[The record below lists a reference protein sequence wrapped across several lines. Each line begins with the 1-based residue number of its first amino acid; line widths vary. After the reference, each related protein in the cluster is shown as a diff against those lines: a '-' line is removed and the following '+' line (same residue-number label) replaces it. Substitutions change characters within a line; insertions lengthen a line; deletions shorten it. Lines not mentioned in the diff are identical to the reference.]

1 MGYPATGKSAA
12 AEWVCLPEVSNALA
26 EISQLKMIK
35 AEVIEAVHP
44 PGGLTDA
51 HMYELLSL
59 SADAAA
65 QSTCT
70 KDRGVILARWLLA
83 AEHDVHFD
91 GLPYLPD
98 LKTDQ
103 TKALL
108 NRCKRARK
116 KYTDV
121 TRQAFDNARQQ
132 QSRGNA
138 AGAAR
143 WSAQLQS
150 LEEEAAQRPFRV
162 GGGGGEPA
170 PHGAGQQ
177 VQVPPAASLLA
188 FAMGTHAR
196 LGAASLVQRL
206 DTDALSVIA
215 AAVRGKQPP
224 PPTEVLR
231 LRRETARLLRWG
243 QHEQRQK
250 EALQTKLSGMR
261 TEIERAAR
269 REAAAVQAAEKKV
282 QACVINERVLR
293 NEMKCEEEREAME
306 LGRYKHELE
315 VKWQLKVNR
324 TSKGYKDLLKTVQA
338 DAKKAVTDA
347 KKAVDDANQGA
358 ANAWQA
364 VAERDDQLEV
374 LCGQR
379 VNGLLEAASAQV
391 PA

>member
-1 MGYPATGKSAA
+1 M
-12 AEWVCLPEVSNALA
+12 PEVSSALA
-26 EISQLKMIK
+26 EISQLKMIN

-65 QSTCT
+65 KSTCT
-70 KDRGVILARWLLA
+70 KDQGVILARWLLA

-98 LKTDQ
+98 HKTCQ
-103 TKALL
+103 TRALL
-108 NRCKRARK
+108 ERCKRARK
-116 KYTDV
+116 KYTEA
-121 TRQAFDNARQQ
+121 TRQALDNARQQ
-132 QSRGNA
+132 QGRGNA

-196 LGAASLVQRL
+196 LGAASPVKRL
-206 DTDALSVIA
+206 DTDALGLIA

-250 EALQTKLSGMR
+250 EAAQTQNSGMR
-261 TEIERAAR
+261 TELERVGR
-269 REAAAVQAAEKKV
+269 REAAAVQATEENK
-282 QACVINERVLR
+282 QAYAINERVLR

-306 LGRYKHELE
+306 RGRYKHDLE
-315 VKWQLKVNR
+315 VAWQLKVNR
-324 TSKGYKDLLKTVQA
+324 TSKGYKQLLKTVQA
-338 DAKKAVTDA
+338 DAKKAVADA
-347 KKAVDDANQGA
+347 KKAVDDANQEA
-358 ANAWQA
+358 AKAWQA
-364 VAERDDQLEV
+364 VLHRIEEEKCVRAE
-374 LCGQR
+374 GQ
-379 VNGLLEAASAQV
+379 
-391 PA
+391 

>member
-1 MGYPATGKSAA
+1 MGYPATGKTAA
-12 AEWVCLPEVSNALA
+12 AEWVCLPEVSSALA
-26 EISQLKMIK
+26 EISQLKMIN

-65 QSTCT
+65 KSTCT
-70 KDRGVILARWLLA
+70 KDQGVILARWLLA

-98 LKTDQ
+98 HKTCQ
-103 TKALL
+103 TRALL
-108 NRCKRARK
+108 ERCKRARK
-116 KYTDV
+116 KYTEA
-121 TRQAFDNARQQ
+121 TRQALDNARQQ
-132 QSRGNA
+132 QGRGNA

-196 LGAASLVQRL
+196 LGAASPVKRL
-206 DTDALSVIA
+206 DTDALGLIA

-250 EALQTKLSGMR
+250 EAAQTQNSGMR
-261 TEIERAAR
+261 TELERVGR
-269 REAAAVQAAEKKV
+269 REAAAVQATEENK
-282 QACVINERVLR
+282 QAYAINERVLR

-306 LGRYKHELE
+306 RGRYKHDLE
-315 VKWQLKVNR
+315 VAWQLKVNR
-324 TSKGYKDLLKTVQA
+324 TSKGYKQLLKTVQA
-338 DAKKAVTDA
+338 DAKKAVADA
-347 KKAVDDANQGA
+347 KKAVDDANQEA
-358 ANAWQA
+358 AKAWQA
-364 VAERDDQLEV
+364 VAERDDQLDV
-374 LCGQR
+374 LRGQR
-379 VNGLLEAASAQV
+379 VNGLLEANTAQV
-391 PA
+391 LA

>member
-1 MGYPATGKSAA
+1 MRTCTS
-12 AEWVCLPEVSNALA
+12 S
-26 EISQLKMIK
+26 
-35 AEVIEAVHP
+35 
-44 PGGLTDA
+44 
-51 HMYELLSL
+51 

-65 QSTCT
+65 KSTCT
-70 KDRGVILARWLLA
+70 KDQGVILARWLLA

-98 LKTDQ
+98 HKTCQ
-103 TKALL
+103 TRALL
-108 NRCKRARK
+108 ERCKRARK
-116 KYTDV
+116 KYTEA
-121 TRQAFDNARQQ
+121 TRQALDNARQQ
-132 QSRGNA
+132 QGRGNA

-196 LGAASLVQRL
+196 LGAASPVKRL
-206 DTDALSVIA
+206 DTDALGLIA

-250 EALQTKLSGMR
+250 EAAQTQNSGMR
-261 TEIERAAR
+261 TELERVGR
-269 REAAAVQAAEKKV
+269 REAAAVQATEENK
-282 QACVINERVLR
+282 QAYAINERVLR

-306 LGRYKHELE
+306 RGRYKHDLE
-315 VKWQLKVNR
+315 VAWQLKVNR
-324 TSKGYKDLLKTVQA
+324 TSKGYKQLLKTVQA
-338 DAKKAVTDA
+338 DAKKAVADA
-347 KKAVDDANQGA
+347 KKAVDDANQEA
-358 ANAWQA
+358 AKAWQA
-364 VAERDDQLEV
+364 VAERDDQLDV
-374 LCGQR
+374 LRGQR
-379 VNGLLEAASAQV
+379 VNGLLEANTVQV
-391 PA
+391 LA

>member
-12 AEWVCLPEVSNALA
+12 AEWVCLPEVSSALA
-26 EISQLKMIK
+26 EISQLKMIN
-35 AEVIEAVHP
+35 AEVIEAVHA

-65 QSTCT
+65 KSTCT
-70 KDRGVILARWLLA
+70 KDQGVILARWLLA

-98 LKTDQ
+98 HKTCQ
-103 TKALL
+103 TRALL
-108 NRCKRARK
+108 ERCKRARK
-116 KYTDV
+116 KYTEA
-121 TRQAFDNARQQ
+121 TRQALDNARQQ
-132 QSRGNA
+132 QGRGNA

-196 LGAASLVQRL
+196 LGAASPVKRL
-206 DTDALSVIA
+206 DTDALGLIA

-250 EALQTKLSGMR
+250 EAAQTQNSGMR
-261 TEIERAAR
+261 TELERVGR
-269 REAAAVQAAEKKV
+269 REAAAVQATEENK
-282 QACVINERVLR
+282 QAYAINERVLR

-306 LGRYKHELE
+306 RGRYKHDLE
-315 VKWQLKVNR
+315 VAWQLKVNR
-324 TSKGYKDLLKTVQA
+324 TSKGYKQLLKTVQA
-338 DAKKAVTDA
+338 DAKKAVADA
-347 KKAVDDANQGA
+347 KKAVDDANQEA
-358 ANAWQA
+358 AKAWQA
-364 VAERDDQLEV
+364 VAERDDQLDV
-374 LCGQR
+374 LRGQR
-379 VNGLLEAASAQV
+379 VNGLLEANTAQV
-391 PA
+391 LA

>member
-231 LRRETARLLRWG
+231 LRRETARLLR
-243 QHEQRQK
+243 
-250 EALQTKLSGMR
+250 LSL
-261 TEIERAAR
+261 IH
-269 REAAAVQAAEKKV
+269 
-282 QACVINERVLR
+282 I
-293 NEMKCEEEREAME
+293 
-306 LGRYKHELE
+306 
-315 VKWQLKVNR
+315 
-324 TSKGYKDLLKTVQA
+324 
-338 DAKKAVTDA
+338 
-347 KKAVDDANQGA
+347 
-358 ANAWQA
+358 
-364 VAERDDQLEV
+364 
-374 LCGQR
+374 
-379 VNGLLEAASAQV
+379 
-391 PA
+391 

>member
-12 AEWVCLPEVSNALA
+12 AEWVCLPEVSSALA
-26 EISQLKMIK
+26 EISQLKMIN

-65 QSTCT
+65 KSTCT
-70 KDRGVILARWLLA
+70 KDQGVILARWLLA

-98 LKTDQ
+98 HKTCQ
-103 TKALL
+103 TRALL
-108 NRCKRARK
+108 ERCKRARK
-116 KYTDV
+116 KYTEA
-121 TRQAFDNARQQ
+121 TRQALDNARQQ
-132 QSRGNA
+132 QGRGNA

-196 LGAASLVQRL
+196 LGAASPVKRL
-206 DTDALSVIA
+206 DTDALGLIA

-250 EALQTKLSGMR
+250 EAAQTQNSGMR
-261 TEIERAAR
+261 TELERVGR
-269 REAAAVQAAEKKV
+269 REAAAVQATEENK
-282 QACVINERVLR
+282 QAYAINERVLR

-306 LGRYKHELE
+306 RGRYKHDLE
-315 VKWQLKVNR
+315 VAWQLKVNR
-324 TSKGYKDLLKTVQA
+324 TSKGYKQLLKTVQA
-338 DAKKAVTDA
+338 DAKKAVADA
-347 KKAVDDANQGA
+347 KKAVDDANQEA
-358 ANAWQA
+358 AKAWQA
-364 VAERDDQLEV
+364 VAERDDQLDV
-374 LCGQR
+374 LRGQR
-379 VNGLLEAASAQV
+379 VNGLLEANTAQV
-391 PA
+391 LA

>member
-12 AEWVCLPEVSNALA
+12 AEWVCLPEVSSALA
-26 EISQLKMIK
+26 EISQLKMIN

-65 QSTCT
+65 KSTCT
-70 KDRGVILARWLLA
+70 KDQGVILARWLLA

-98 LKTDQ
+98 HKTCQ
-103 TKALL
+103 TRALL
-108 NRCKRARK
+108 ERCKRARK
-116 KYTDV
+116 KYTEA
-121 TRQAFDNARQQ
+121 TRQALDNARQQ
-132 QSRGNA
+132 QGRGNA

-177 VQVPPAASLLA
+177 VQVRPAASLLA

-196 LGAASLVQRL
+196 LGAASPVKRL
-206 DTDALSVIA
+206 DTDALGLIA

-250 EALQTKLSGMR
+250 EAAQTQNSGMR
-261 TEIERAAR
+261 TELERVGR
-269 REAAAVQAAEKKV
+269 REAAAVQATEENK
-282 QACVINERVLR
+282 QAYAINERVLR

-306 LGRYKHELE
+306 RGRYKHDLE
-315 VKWQLKVNR
+315 VAWQLKVNR
-324 TSKGYKDLLKTVQA
+324 TSKGYKQLLKTVQA
-338 DAKKAVTDA
+338 DAKKAVADA
-347 KKAVDDANQGA
+347 KKAVDDANQEA
-358 ANAWQA
+358 AKAWQA
-364 VAERDDQLEV
+364 VAERDDQLDV
-374 LCGQR
+374 LRGQR
-379 VNGLLEAASAQV
+379 VNGLLEANTAQV
-391 PA
+391 LA

>member
-132 QSRGNA
+132 QSRGKI
-138 AGAAR
+138 
-143 WSAQLQS
+143 WSR
-150 LEEEAAQRPFRV
+150 E
-162 GGGGGEPA
+162 
-170 PHGAGQQ
+170 
-177 VQVPPAASLLA
+177 
-188 FAMGTHAR
+188 
-196 LGAASLVQRL
+196 
-206 DTDALSVIA
+206 
-215 AAVRGKQPP
+215 
-224 PPTEVLR
+224 LR
-231 LRRETARLLRWG
+231 
-243 QHEQRQK
+243 
-250 EALQTKLSGMR
+250 
-261 TEIERAAR
+261 
-269 REAAAVQAAEKKV
+269 
-282 QACVINERVLR
+282 
-293 NEMKCEEEREAME
+293 
-306 LGRYKHELE
+306 
-315 VKWQLKVNR
+315 
-324 TSKGYKDLLKTVQA
+324 
-338 DAKKAVTDA
+338 
-347 KKAVDDANQGA
+347 
-358 ANAWQA
+358 
-364 VAERDDQLEV
+364 
-374 LCGQR
+374 
-379 VNGLLEAASAQV
+379 
-391 PA
+391 

>member
-12 AEWVCLPEVSNALA
+12 AEWVCLPEVSSALA
-26 EISQLKMIK
+26 EISQLKKIN
-35 AEVIEAVHP
+35 AEVIEAVPP

-51 HMYELLSL
+51 HMYELFSL

-70 KDRGVILARWLLA
+70 KDQGVILARWLLA

-98 LKTDQ
+98 HKTYQ
-103 TKALL
+103 TRALL
-108 NRCKRARK
+108 ERCKRARK
-116 KYTDV
+116 KYTEA
-121 TRQAFDNARQQ
+121 TRQALDNARQQ
-132 QSRGNA
+132 QGRGNA

-196 LGAASLVQRL
+196 LGAASPVKRL
-206 DTDALSVIA
+206 DTDALGLIA

-250 EALQTKLSGMR
+250 EAAQTQNSGMR
-261 TEIERAAR
+261 TELERVGR
-269 REAAAVQAAEKKV
+269 REAAAVQATEENK
-282 QACVINERVLR
+282 QAYAINERVLR

-306 LGRYKHELE
+306 RGRYKHDLE
-315 VKWQLKVNR
+315 VAWQLKVNR
-324 TSKGYKDLLKTVQA
+324 TSKGYKQLLKTVQA
-338 DAKKAVTDA
+338 DAKKAVADA
-347 KKAVDDANQGA
+347 KKAVDDANQEA
-358 ANAWQA
+358 AKAWQA
-364 VAERDDQLEV
+364 VAERDDQLDV
-374 LCGQR
+374 LRGQR
-379 VNGLLEAASAQV
+379 VNGLLEANTAQV
-391 PA
+391 LA

>member
-12 AEWVCLPEVSNALA
+12 AEWVCLPEVSSALA
-26 EISQLKMIK
+26 EISQLKMIN

-65 QSTCT
+65 KSTCT
-70 KDRGVILARWLLA
+70 KDQGVILARWLLA

-98 LKTDQ
+98 HKTCQ
-103 TKALL
+103 TRALL
-108 NRCKRARK
+108 ERCKRARK
-116 KYTDV
+116 KYTEA
-121 TRQAFDNARQQ
+121 TRQALDNARQQ
-132 QSRGNA
+132 QGRGNA

-188 FAMGTHAR
+188 FAMGTHVR
-196 LGAASLVQRL
+196 LGAASPVKRL
-206 DTDALSVIA
+206 DTDALGLIA

-250 EALQTKLSGMR
+250 EAAQTQNSGMR
-261 TEIERAAR
+261 TELERVGR
-269 REAAAVQAAEKKV
+269 REAAAVQATEENK
-282 QACVINERVLR
+282 QAYAINERVLR

-306 LGRYKHELE
+306 RGRYKHDLE
-315 VKWQLKVNR
+315 VAWQLKVNR
-324 TSKGYKDLLKTVQA
+324 TSKGYKQLLKTVQA
-338 DAKKAVTDA
+338 DAKKAVADA
-347 KKAVDDANQGA
+347 KKAVDDANQEA
-358 ANAWQA
+358 AKAWQA
-364 VAERDDQLEV
+364 VAERDDQLDV
-374 LCGQR
+374 LRGQR
-379 VNGLLEAASAQV
+379 VNGLLEANTAQV
-391 PA
+391 LA